1 MSEQKFPVEFDRSV
15 TLSEKEA
22 AAAKKLAL
30 LLVGLG
36 DAKDES
42 RDWLAVST
50 PQPTPL
56 LHALTLMLGCTS
68 ALVVLGFAKGET
80 LEEIGVTLQNVPR
93 DHVLLMLRGALALS
107 HEVLIAKAS
116 DTVVS
121 HRVARLQDY
130 IGPIQIA
137 A

>member
-1 MSEQKFPVEFDRSV
+1 MFEQGFPVEFDRSV
-15 TLSEKEA
+15 SLSEKEA
-22 AAAKKLAL
+22 TAAKKLAL
-30 LLVGLG
+30 LLAGLG
-36 DAKDES
+36 VVKDES

-50 PQPTPL
+50 PKPTPQ

-80 LEEIGVTLQNVPR
+80 MEEIGVTLLNVPR
-93 DHVLLMLRGALALS
+93 EHVLLMLRGGLALS

-121 HRVARLQDY
+121 HRVAKLQDY